1 MNHSK
6 MDNEIE
12 QIESKLTSLPVQGG
26 MIVEDSYFSELE
38 AMIMQRVVAKDM
50 PKKHQLIR
58 FNWVPAAAAIFILF
72 FVFLYQNKLD
82 DIQTNP
88 SLDIDLVADH
98 LGNTELSEDLL
109 CDAGWCIEL
118 DELLYG
124 PDSTMLE
131 EDLKL
136 IEAEWMFD
144 EL

>member
-38 AMIMQRVVAKDM
+38 TIKINANQY
-50 PKKHQLIR
+50 LISSVN
-58 FNWVPAAAAIFILF
+58 FPFQFPMTFACWF
-72 FVFLYQNKLD
+72 KLD

>member
-58 FNWVPAAAAIFILF
+58 FIWVPAAAAIFILF